1 MAILIQKLTNIV
13 NIIDDT
19 RPAGQTIIN
28 SLSVDCVAKVQH
40 KTPNPS
46 TINIMDG
53 EGMPTQVITFDG
65 TVKVQDFGGAPVV
78 FAGTLD
84 ELCDKLNDEY
94 FDNAV
99 TSSGGG
105 GGGGDATAANQVLEI
120 AELQTIAANNLPA
133 EVTGFVTVTP
143 LGIGGAF
150 DSGVLDVN
158 GRTQVQTEILASH
171 DGTINISFCA
181 DAGGLDVVRSLSIPY
196 VASGGYQFFAAPAF
210 GNFIKYEFL
219 NTSGSLQTDFYYTT
233 KFLTVAI
240 APQLLTTGAF
250 IAPAMVASLG
260 RNIIVGQDENGV
272 FGNVSVTDT
281 VNDAGSYRN
290 LNVVSGARPS
300 QLAGRV
306 KVTEVI
312 DTTVSV
318 LQRTITAG
326 KTFFITDIILTIDN
340 LDSTSSGRVNLR
352 DGLTVA
358 GAINFPIQ
366 VQEAPTNE
374 SAVQVVSH
382 QFLEPLEFSTGLFI
396 EEGVGINI
404 VTGVIIGYEE

>member
-46 TINIMDG
+46 TLNIMDT
-53 EGMPTQVITFDG
+53 EGMPTQIIIFDG

-78 FAGTLD
+78 YAGTLD
-84 ELCDKLNDEY
+84 GLCDKLNDEY

-99 TSSGGG
+99 TSAGGG
-105 GGGGDATAANQVLEI
+105 GGGGDASAANQVLEI
-120 AELQTIAANNLPA
+120 AELTSINANNLPA

-143 LGIGGAF
+143 LGIGGNF
-150 DSGVLDVN
+150 DSGVLDVD

-181 DAGGLDVVRSLSIPY
+181 DAGGIDVVRSLSIPY

-260 RNIIVGQDENGV
+260 RNIIVGQDENGLLV
-272 FGNVSVTDT
+272 MF
-281 VNDAGSYRN
+281 R
-290 LNVVSGARPS
+290 LLIR
-300 QLAGRV
+300 
-306 KVTEVI
+306 
-312 DTTVSV
+312 
-318 LQRTITAG
+318 
-326 KTFFITDIILTIDN
+326 
-340 LDSTSSGRVNLR
+340 
-352 DGLTVA
+352 
-358 GAINFPIQ
+358 
-366 VQEAPTNE
+366 
-374 SAVQVVSH
+374 
-382 QFLEPLEFSTGLFI
+382 
-396 EEGVGINI
+396 
-404 VTGVIIGYEE
+404 